1 LGERAPHDIPS
12 LIQEIVP
19 ARSLVADA
27 CGSWRLCRF
36 VVTAALAAALFSGAA
51 MGAMDSNDAGSFKDN
66 WPRFRG
72 PDGTGVVKPGDWPT
86 KWDAETGEN
95 VLWKTPV
102 PAPGNSSPLL
112 WGNRVF
118 LTGADAD
125 RQEVLCFERSSGKLL
140 WRTTVAAPRGN
151 VAPDDIK
158 VLPETGYASP
168 TPATDGRRVY
178 ATYASS
184 DVAAVDFDGKVVW
197 ARNLGKPESPYGRA
211 SSLLVYKDKVIV
223 QFDRGAEP
231 KDGLSALLALDAKT
245 GKTVWSAPR
254 PVRSCWCT
262 PILVPAGERVE
273 LVANG
278 SPWIMAYD
286 PETGRELWR
295 CAGMADDV
303 ACSPTFAGGL
313 VFVTNENAK
322 VLAIR
327 PGGVGDVTQTNV
339 AWSAEDGMS
348 DAASPV
354 ADDKFFLQATTSG
367 RVTCYGARSGKLLWE
382 RLLGCALWASPT
394 LAGNRVYLPGGDGK
408 VYILELSD
416 KPNLVAACNLG
427 EPSLATPAFGDGC
440 IYFRGKTSLFCVGS
454 DTKTR

>member
-1 LGERAPHDIPS
+1 
-12 LIQEIVP
+12 
-19 ARSLVADA
+19 
-27 CGSWRLCRF
+27 
-36 VVTAALAAALFSGAA
+36 
-51 MGAMDSNDAGSFKDN
+51 M
-66 WPRFRG
+66 
-72 PDGTGVVKPGDWPT
+72 KPGDWPV

-95 VLWKTPV
+95 ILWKTAV
-102 PAPGNSSPLL
+102 PLPGNSSPVL
-112 WGNRVF
+112 WGNRLF

-125 RQEVLCFERSSGKLL
+125 RQEVMCFERGSGKLL
-140 WRTTVAAPRGN
+140 WRTAVAAPRGE
-151 VAPDDIK
+151 VKPDDIK

-168 TPATDGRRVY
+168 TPATDGERVY

-197 ARNLGKPESPYGRA
+197 SRNLGKPESTYGRA

-231 KDGLSALLALDAKT
+231 ADGLSALLALDAKT
-245 GKTVWSAPR
+245 GKTVWSTPR

-273 LVANG
+273 IVANG

-303 ACSPTFAGGL
+303 ACSPTFAAGL

-327 PGGVGDVTQTNV
+327 PGGAGDVTQTNV
-339 AWSAEDGMS
+339 AWSADDGMP

-354 ADDKFFLQATTSG
+354 ADDRFFLQATTGG
-367 RVTCYGARSGKLLWE
+367 RVTCYGAGSGKLLWE
-382 RLLGCALWASPT
+382 RLLGCAFSASPT
-394 LAGNRVYLPGGDGK
+394 LAGNRAYLPGGDGK
-408 VYILELSD
+408 VYILDLGD
-416 KPNLVAACNLG
+416 KPAVAAACNLG
-427 EPSLATPAFGDGC
+427 EPLLATPAFGDGC
-440 IYFRGKTSLFCVGS
+440 IYFRGETSLFCVGS
-454 DTKTR
+454 KTKTR